1 MGSWSRG
8 GRRASFTRMSWT
20 WTGYDYDPVFRY
32 KDEPTF
38 FQTGRNNA
46 EARFWQT
53 KIHEGDRRGTKSQI
67 EIGSDG
73 DSVKDHADV
82 TKESS
87 EDSASKDGEVE
98 YEEEDDV
105 RSLGDRDYQY
115 GYGGGQYR
123 DPGQR
128 YFVYEETRHDGH
140 KGRDRTMSIVST
152 ISRKDD
158 WRSPSKDCQYSY
170 GEDAVEVERPPA
182 RGSVERQRGSV
193 ERKRSSVERKV
204 KRQSEERPRQS
215 EERSWQ
221 SVERPRQSEERP
233 RQSNERPRQADER
246 PRQGDERP
254 RQTDERPRQTDERY
268 RQTEGTK
275 REERQREP
283 TDRRSE
289 EYERYKEPDQER
301 YKRETSEA
309 DERYIE
315 RGRDED
321 HVDGGHRHRGEE
333 KQPERIADW
342 DRRPNVNRRKVHG
355 HRGQACAS
363 GGDFTGSSYY

>member
-1 MGSWSRG
+1 MGSWVRVG
-8 GRRASFTRMSWT
+8 AQASFTRMAWS

-32 KDEPTF
+32 KDAEPTF

-87 EDSASKDGEVE
+87 EDSASKDGEAE
-98 YEEEDDV
+98 YEEDDDV

-115 GYGGGQYR
+115 GYGGGR
-123 DPGQR
+123 EPGQR

-158 WRSPSKDCQYSY
+158 WRSPSKDYQYSY

-182 RGSVERQRGSV
+182 RGSVERQRG
-193 ERKRSSVERKV
+193 SVERKV

-221 SVERPRQSEERP
+221 SVERPRQS
-233 RQSNERPRQADER
+233 NERPRQADER
-246 PRQGDERP
+246 PRQAE
-254 RQTDERPRQTDERY
+254 ERPRQTDERY

-301 YKRETSEA
+301 YKR
-309 DERYIE
+309 
-315 RGRDED
+315 
-321 HVDGGHRHRGEE
+321 
-333 KQPERIADW
+333 
-342 DRRPNVNRRKVHG
+342 
-355 HRGQACAS
+355 
-363 GGDFTGSSYY
+363 

>member
-1 MGSWSRG
+1 MGSWARG
-8 GRRASFTRMSWT
+8 GAQASFTRMAWS

-32 KDEPTF
+32 KDEATF

-87 EDSASKDGEVE
+87 EDSASKDGEAE

-115 GYGGGQYR
+115 GYGGGR
-123 DPGQR
+123 DPSQR

-152 ISRKDD
+152 IARKDD
-158 WRSPSKDCQYSY
+158 WRSPSKDYQYSY

-193 ERKRSSVERKV
+193 ERKV
-204 KRQSEERPRQS
+204 KR
-215 EERSWQ
+215 Q

-233 RQSNERPRQADER
+233 RQSIERPRQSIERPRQADER
-246 PRQGDERP
+246 PRQG
-254 RQTDERPRQTDERY
+254 DERPRQTDERY

-283 TDRRSE
+283 TERRSE
-289 EYERYKEPDQER
+289 EYERYSKEPDEERR
-301 YKRETSEA
+301 YKREVSEA

-315 RGRDED
+315 RRPD
-321 HVDGGHRHRGEE
+321 HDHDHDHDAEG
-333 KQPERIADW
+333 QPERVADW

-355 HRGQACAS
+355 HRGQPCAP

>member
-1 MGSWSRG
+1 MGSWVRG
-8 GRRASFTRMSWT
+8 GGQASFTRMSWT

-32 KDEPTF
+32 KDEATF

-87 EDSASKDGEVE
+87 EDSASKDDEAE

-115 GYGGGQYR
+115 GYGGGR

-158 WRSPSKDCQYSY
+158 WRSPSKDYQYSY

-182 RGSVERQRGSV
+182 RGSVERQRGT
-193 ERKRSSVERKV
+193 
-204 KRQSEERPRQS
+204 EERPRQS

-233 RQSNERPRQADER
+233 RQSNERPRQSEESSRQTDDR
-246 PRQGDERP
+246 PRQA
-254 RQTDERPRQTDERY
+254 DERY

-275 REERQREP
+275 REERQ
-283 TDRRSE
+283 TSDRRSE
-289 EYERYKEPDQER
+289 EYERYKEPDQQGR
-301 YKRETSEA
+301 YKREA
-309 DERYIE
+309 DEGYIE
-315 RGRDED
+315 RGRDEEM
-321 HVDGGHRHRGEE
+321 HRHRDDEEEGRARE

-355 HRGQACAS
+355 HRGQQCAQ

>member
-1 MGSWSRG
+1 MGSWVRVG
-8 GRRASFTRMSWT
+8 AQASFTRMAWS

-32 KDEPTF
+32 KDAEPTF

-87 EDSASKDGEVE
+87 EDSASKDGEAE
-98 YEEEDDV
+98 YEEDDDV

-115 GYGGGQYR
+115 GYGGGR
-123 DPGQR
+123 EPGQR

-158 WRSPSKDCQYSY
+158 WRSPSKDYQYSY
-170 GEDAVEVERPPA
+170 GEAAVEVERPPA
-182 RGSVERQRGSV
+182 RGSIERQRGSV
-193 ERKRSSVERKV
+193 ERKR
-204 KRQSEERPRQS
+204 QSEERPRHS

-233 RQSNERPRQADER
+233 RQSIERPRQTEEIPRQSEERPRQADER
-246 PRQGDERP
+246 
-254 RQTDERPRQTDERY
+254 Y
-268 RQTEGTK
+268 RQTEVTK
-275 REERQREP
+275 REDRQHEP
-283 TDRRSE
+283 TNRRSE
-289 EYERYKEPDQER
+289 EYERYKEPDEER
-301 YKRETSEA
+301 YKR
-309 DERYIE
+309 D
-315 RGRDED
+315 
-321 HVDGGHRHRGEE
+321 
-333 KQPERIADW
+333 
-342 DRRPNVNRRKVHG
+342 
-355 HRGQACAS
+355 GQA
-363 GGDFTGSSYY
+363 GEDYVN

>member
-1 MGSWSRG
+1 MGSQPEPPSWVRG
-8 GRRASFTRMSWT
+8 GAQAPLARMSWT

-32 KDEPTF
+32 KDEDTF

-158 WRSPSKDCQYSY
+158 WRSPSKDYQYSY

-193 ERKRSSVERKV
+193 ERQRVSVERKL
-204 KRQSEERPRQS
+204 K
-215 EERSWQ
+215 
-221 SVERPRQSEERP
+221 
-233 RQSNERPRQADER
+233 
-246 PRQGDERP
+246 
-254 RQTDERPRQTDERY
+254 
-268 RQTEGTK
+268 
-275 REERQREP
+275 
-283 TDRRSE
+283 
-289 EYERYKEPDQER
+289 
-301 YKRETSEA
+301 
-309 DERYIE
+309 
-315 RGRDED
+315 
-321 HVDGGHRHRGEE
+321 
-333 KQPERIADW
+333 KQPEEAKT
-342 DRRPNVNRRKVHG
+342 V
-355 HRGQACAS
+355 RGEILAV
-363 GGDFTGSSYY
+363 GGEAK

>member
-1 MGSWSRG
+1 MGSWARG
-8 GRRASFTRMSWT
+8 GAQASFTRMAWS

-32 KDEPTF
+32 KDEATF

-87 EDSASKDGEVE
+87 EDSASKDGEAE

-115 GYGGGQYR
+115 GYGGRR

-152 ISRKDD
+152 IDRKDD
-158 WRSPSKDCQYSY
+158 WRSPSKDYQYSY
-170 GEDAVEVERPPA
+170 GEDGVEVERPPA

-193 ERKRSSVERKV
+193 ERKV

-215 EERSWQ
+215 EER
-221 SVERPRQSEERP
+221 
-233 RQSNERPRQADER
+233 PRQA
-246 PRQGDERP
+246 
-254 RQTDERPRQTDERY
+254 DERPRQTDERY
-268 RQTEGTK
+268 RQPEGTK

-283 TDRRSE
+283 TERRSE
-289 EYERYKEPDQER
+289 EYERYNKEPDEERR
-301 YKRETSEA
+301 YKREVSEA
-309 DERYIE
+309 KDERYIE
-315 RGRDED
+315 RRPDHDHDHDRAEDE
-321 HVDGGHRHRGEE
+321 G
-333 KQPERIADW
+333 QPERVADW

-355 HRGQACAS
+355 HRGQPCAP

>member
-1 MGSWSRG
+1 MGSWVRG
-8 GRRASFTRMSWT
+8 GGQASFTRMSWT

-32 KDEPTF
+32 KDEATF

-46 EARFWQT
+46 EARFW
-53 KIHEGDRRGTKSQI
+53 RTKSQI

-87 EDSASKDGEVE
+87 EDSASKDDEAE

-115 GYGGGQYR
+115 GYGGGR

-158 WRSPSKDCQYSY
+158 WRSPSKDYQYSY

-182 RGSVERQRGSV
+182 RGSVERQRVSV
-193 ERKRSSVERKV
+193 ERKLK
-204 KRQSEERPRQS
+204 KQSEERPRQS

-221 SVERPRQSEERP
+221 SVERPRQTDD
-233 RQSNERPRQADER
+233 RPRQA
-246 PRQGDERP
+246 
-254 RQTDERPRQTDERY
+254 DERY

-275 REERQREP
+275 REERQ
-283 TDRRSE
+283 TSDRRSE
-289 EYERYKEPDQER
+289 EYERYKEPDQQGR
-301 YKRETSEA
+301 YKREA
-309 DERYIE
+309 DEGYIE
-315 RGRDED
+315 RGRDEEM
-321 HVDGGHRHRGEE
+321 HRHRDDEEEGRARE

-355 HRGQACAS
+355 HRGQQCAQ

>member
-1 MGSWSRG
+1 MGSWVRG
-8 GRRASFTRMSWT
+8 GGQASFTRMSWT

-32 KDEPTF
+32 KDEATF

-87 EDSASKDGEVE
+87 EDSASKDDEAE

-115 GYGGGQYR
+115 GYGGGR

-158 WRSPSKDCQYSY
+158 WRSPSKDYQYSY

-193 ERKRSSVERKV
+193 ERQRVSVERKL
-204 KRQSEERPRQS
+204 KKQSEERPRQS

-233 RQSNERPRQADER
+233 RQSNERPRQSE
-246 PRQGDERP
+246 ESS
-254 RQTDERPRQTDERY
+254 RQTDAALTQKRQNLPPGSPMVTHHMTISCHFDRKDKIPY
-268 RQTEGTK
+268 QGHPVSPLTK
-275 REERQREP
+275 LDIVLTR
-283 TDRRSE
+283 TFLTRR
-289 EYERYKEPDQER
+289 R
-301 YKRETSEA
+301 
-309 DERYIE
+309 
-315 RGRDED
+315 
-321 HVDGGHRHRGEE
+321 
-333 KQPERIADW
+333 
-342 DRRPNVNRRKVHG
+342 
-355 HRGQACAS
+355 AS
-363 GGDFTGSSYY
+363 PHDNQMTHMTHMTVSSYW

>member
-1 MGSWSRG
+1 MGSWVRG
-8 GRRASFTRMSWT
+8 GGQASFTRMSWT

-32 KDEPTF
+32 KDEATF

-87 EDSASKDGEVE
+87 EDSASKDDEAE

-115 GYGGGQYR
+115 GYGGGR

-158 WRSPSKDCQYSY
+158 WRSPSKDYQYSY

-193 ERKRSSVERKV
+193 ERQRVSVERKL
-204 KRQSEERPRQS
+204 KKQSEERPRQS
-215 EERSWQ
+215 EES
-221 SVERPRQSEERP
+221 SRQTDD
-233 RQSNERPRQADER
+233 RPRQA
-246 PRQGDERP
+246 
-254 RQTDERPRQTDERY
+254 DERY

-275 REERQREP
+275 REERQ
-283 TDRRSE
+283 TSDRRSE
-289 EYERYKEPDQER
+289 EYERYKEPDQQGR
-301 YKRETSEA
+301 YKREA
-309 DERYIE
+309 DEGYIE
-315 RGRDED
+315 RGRDEEM
-321 HVDGGHRHRGEE
+321 HRHRDDEEEGRARE

-342 DRRPNVNRRKVHG
+342 DRRPNVNRRKVHD
-355 HRGQACAS
+355 H
-363 GGDFTGSSYY
+363 

>member
-1 MGSWSRG
+1 MGSWVRVG
-8 GRRASFTRMSWT
+8 AQASFTRMAWS

-32 KDEPTF
+32 KDAEPTF

-87 EDSASKDGEVE
+87 EDSASKDGEAE
-98 YEEEDDV
+98 YEEDDDV

-115 GYGGGQYR
+115 GYGGSR

-158 WRSPSKDCQYSY
+158 WRSPSKDYQYSY

-193 ERKRSSVERKV
+193 ERQRVSVERKV

-233 RQSNERPRQADER
+233 RQSEERPRQSNER
-246 PRQGDERP
+246 Q
-254 RQTDERPRQTDERY
+254 
-268 RQTEGTK
+268 

-289 EYERYKEPDQER
+289 EYERYQER

-355 HRGQACAS
+355 HRGQ
-363 GGDFTGSSYY
+363 

>member
-1 MGSWSRG
+1 MGSWVRG
-8 GRRASFTRMSWT
+8 AAQASFTRMAWS

-32 KDEPTF
+32 KDAEPTF

-87 EDSASKDGEVE
+87 EDSASKDGEAE
-98 YEEEDDV
+98 YEEDDDV

-115 GYGGGQYR
+115 GYGGAR
-123 DPGQR
+123 EPGQR

-158 WRSPSKDCQYSY
+158 WRSPSKDYQYSY
-170 GEDAVEVERPPA
+170 GEAAVEVERPPA
-182 RGSVERQRGSV
+182 RGSIERQRGSV
-193 ERKRSSVERKV
+193 ERKR
-204 KRQSEERPRQS
+204 QSEERPRHS

-233 RQSNERPRQADER
+233 RQSIERPRQTEEVPRQAEERARQSEERPRQADER
-246 PRQGDERP
+246 
-254 RQTDERPRQTDERY
+254 Y
-268 RQTEGTK
+268 RQTEVTK
-275 REERQREP
+275 REDRQHEP
-283 TDRRSE
+283 TNRRSE
-289 EYERYKEPDQER
+289 EYERYKEPDEER
-301 YKRETSEA
+301 YKRDGQA
-309 DERYIE
+309 
-315 RGRDED
+315 GED
-321 HVDGGHRHRGEE
+321 YVNADGGHLAEE
-333 KQPERIADW
+333 EGRVRQKQPERIPDW

-355 HRGQACAS
+355 HRGQPCAS

>member
-1 MGSWSRG
+1 MGSWVQG
-8 GRRASFTRMSWT
+8 AAQASFTRM
-20 WTGYDYDPVFRY
+20 
-32 KDEPTF
+32 
-38 FQTGRNNA
+38 
-46 EARFWQT
+46 ARFWQT

-87 EDSASKDGEVE
+87 EDSASKDGEAE

-158 WRSPSKDCQYSY
+158 WRSPSKDYQYSY

-193 ERKRSSVERKV
+193 ERQRGSVERKV
-204 KRQSEERPRQS
+204 KRQSE
-215 EERSWQ
+215 
-221 SVERPRQSEERP
+221 ERPRQSEERP

-246 PRQGDERP
+246 PRQAE
-254 RQTDERPRQTDERY
+254 ERPRQTDERY

-355 HRGQACAS
+355 HRGQACAQ
-363 GGDFTGSSYY
+363 GGDFTG

>member
-1 MGSWSRG
+1 MGSWVRG
-8 GRRASFTRMSWT
+8 GGQASFTRMSWT

-32 KDEPTF
+32 KDEATF

-87 EDSASKDGEVE
+87 EDSASKDDEAE

-115 GYGGGQYR
+115 GYGGGR

-158 WRSPSKDCQYSY
+158 WRSPSKDYQYSY

-193 ERKRSSVERKV
+193 ERQRVSVERKL
-204 KRQSEERPRQS
+204 KKQSEERPRQA

-221 SVERPRQSEERP
+221 SVERPRQSEESS
-233 RQSNERPRQADER
+233 RQTDDRPRQA
-246 PRQGDERP
+246 
-254 RQTDERPRQTDERY
+254 DERY

-275 REERQREP
+275 REERQ
-283 TDRRSE
+283 TSDRRSE
-289 EYERYKEPDQER
+289 EYERYKEPDQQGR
-301 YKRETSEA
+301 YKREA
-309 DERYIE
+309 DEGYIE
-315 RGRDED
+315 RGRDEEM
-321 HVDGGHRHRGEE
+321 HRHRDDEEEGRARE

-355 HRGQACAS
+355 HRGQQCAQ
-363 GGDFTGSSYY
+363 GGGFTGSSYY

>member
-1 MGSWSRG
+1 MGSWARG
-8 GRRASFTRMSWT
+8 GAQASFTRMAWS

-32 KDEPTF
+32 KDEATF

-87 EDSASKDGEVE
+87 EDSASKDGEAE

-115 GYGGGQYR
+115 GYGGRR

-152 ISRKDD
+152 IDRKDD
-158 WRSPSKDCQYSY
+158 WRSPSKDYQYSY
-170 GEDAVEVERPPA
+170 GEDGVEVERPPA
-182 RGSVERQRGSV
+182 RGSVERQRG
-193 ERKRSSVERKV
+193 SVERKV

-246 PRQGDERP
+246 PRQ
-254 RQTDERPRQTDERY
+254 TDERY
-268 RQTEGTK
+268 RQPEGTK
-275 REERQREP
+275 REERQRE
-283 TDRRSE
+283 
-289 EYERYKEPDQER
+289 
-301 YKRETSEA
+301 
-309 DERYIE
+309 
-315 RGRDED
+315 
-321 HVDGGHRHRGEE
+321 
-333 KQPERIADW
+333 
-342 DRRPNVNRRKVHG
+342 
-355 HRGQACAS
+355 
-363 GGDFTGSSYY
+363 

>member
-1 MGSWSRG
+1 MG
-8 GRRASFTRMSWT
+8 FTRMSWT

-32 KDEPTF
+32 KEEATF

-87 EDSASKDGEVE
+87 EDSASKDDEAE

-115 GYGGGQYR
+115 GYGGGR

-152 ISRKDD
+152 ISRNDD
-158 WRSPSKDCQYSY
+158 WRSPSKDYQYSY
-170 GEDAVEVERPPA
+170 GEDVVEVERPPA

-193 ERKRSSVERKV
+193 ERQRVSVERKV
-204 KRQSEERPRQS
+204 KK
-215 EERSWQ
+215 
-221 SVERPRQSEERP
+221 QSEERP
-233 RQSNERPRQADER
+233 RQSNERPRQSE
-246 PRQGDERP
+246 ESL
-254 RQTDERPRQTDERY
+254 RQTDERPRQSDERY

-275 REERQREP
+275 REERQ
-283 TDRRSE
+283 TSDRRSE
-289 EYERYKEPDQER
+289 EYERYKEPDQQER
-301 YKRETSEA
+301 YKREV
-309 DERYIE
+309 DEGYIE
-315 RGRDED
+315 RGRDEEMQRL
-321 HVDGGHRHRGEE
+321 HRDEKEEGRSRE

-355 HRGQACAS
+355 HRGQECAQ

>member
-1 MGSWSRG
+1 MGSWARG
-8 GRRASFTRMSWT
+8 GAQASFTRMAWS

-32 KDEPTF
+32 KDEATF

-87 EDSASKDGEVE
+87 EDSASKDGE
-98 YEEEDDV
+98 YEEDDDV

-115 GYGGGQYR
+115 GYGGGR

-152 ISRKDD
+152 IARKDD
-158 WRSPSKDCQYSY
+158 WRSPSKDYQYSY

-193 ERKRSSVERKV
+193 ERKV
-204 KRQSEERPRQS
+204 KRQSD
-215 EERSWQ
+215 
-221 SVERPRQSEERP
+221 
-233 RQSNERPRQADER
+233 ERPRQADER
-246 PRQGDERP
+246 PRQG
-254 RQTDERPRQTDERY
+254 DERPRQTDERY

-283 TDRRSE
+283 AERRSE
-289 EYERYKEPDQER
+289 EYERYNKELEEERR
-301 YKRETSEA
+301 YKREVSEA
-309 DERYIE
+309 DEAYIE
-315 RGRDED
+315 RRHDHDHDAEDEGR
-321 HVDGGHRHRGEE
+321 VRQ
-333 KQPERIADW
+333 KQPDRVADW

-355 HRGQACAS
+355 HRGQPCAP

>member
-1 MGSWSRG
+1 MGSWVRG
-8 GRRASFTRMSWT
+8 GAQAPSARMSWT

-32 KDEPTF
+32 KDEATF

-158 WRSPSKDCQYSY
+158 WRSPSKDYQYSY
-170 GEDAVEVERPPA
+170 GRDAVEVERPPPT

-193 ERKRSSVERKV
+193 ERKV
-204 KRQSEERPRQS
+204 KRHSEERPRQS
-215 EERSWQ
+215 EERNWQ

-233 RQSNERPRQADER
+233 RQSEERPRQ
-246 PRQGDERP
+246 
-254 RQTDERPRQTDERY
+254 
-268 RQTEGTK
+268 
-275 REERQREP
+275 
-283 TDRRSE
+283 S
-289 EYERYKEPDQER
+289 
-301 YKRETSEA
+301 
-309 DERYIE
+309 
-315 RGRDED
+315 
-321 HVDGGHRHRGEE
+321 
-333 KQPERIADW
+333 
-342 DRRPNVNRRKVHG
+342 
-355 HRGQACAS
+355 
-363 GGDFTGSSYY
+363 

>member
-1 MGSWSRG
+1 MGSWVRG
-8 GRRASFTRMSWT
+8 AAQASFTRMAWS

-32 KDEPTF
+32 KDAEPTF

-87 EDSASKDGEVE
+87 EDSASKDGE
-98 YEEEDDV
+98 YEEDDDV

-115 GYGGGQYR
+115 GYGGGR
-123 DPGQR
+123 EPGQR

-158 WRSPSKDCQYSY
+158 WRSPSKDYQYSY
-170 GEDAVEVERPPA
+170 GEAAVEVERPPA
-182 RGSVERQRGSV
+182 RGSIERQRSSVERQRG
-193 ERKRSSVERKV
+193 SVERKV

-215 EERSWQ
+215 K
-221 SVERPRQSEERP
+221 
-233 RQSNERPRQADER
+233 ERPRQADER
-246 PRQGDERP
+246 PRQAE
-254 RQTDERPRQTDERY
+254 ERPRQTDERY

-289 EYERYKEPDQER
+289 EYERYKEQER
-301 YKRETSEA
+301 YKREASEA
-309 DERYIE
+309 DE
-315 RGRDED
+315 GHDD
-321 HVDGGHRHRGEE
+321 DSVDGGHRHRGEE

-342 DRRPNVNRRKVHG
+342 DRRPNVNRRKVH
-355 HRGQACAS
+355 
-363 GGDFTGSSYY
+363 

>member
-1 MGSWSRG
+1 MGSWARG
-8 GRRASFTRMSWT
+8 GAQASFTRMAWS

-32 KDEPTF
+32 KDEATF

-87 EDSASKDGEVE
+87 EDSASKDGEAE

-115 GYGGGQYR
+115 GYGGGR
-123 DPGQR
+123 DPSQR

-152 ISRKDD
+152 IARKDD
-158 WRSPSKDCQYSY
+158 WRSPSKDYQYSY
-170 GEDAVEVERPPA
+170 GEDGVEVERPPA

-193 ERKRSSVERKV
+193 ERKV

-215 EERSWQ
+215 EER
-221 SVERPRQSEERP
+221 
-233 RQSNERPRQADER
+233 PRQA
-246 PRQGDERP
+246 
-254 RQTDERPRQTDERY
+254 DERPRQTDERY
-268 RQTEGTK
+268 RQPEGTK

-283 TDRRSE
+283 TERRSE
-289 EYERYKEPDQER
+289 EYERYNKEPDEERR
-301 YKRETSEA
+301 YKREVSEA
-309 DERYIE
+309 KDERYIE
-315 RGRDED
+315 RRPDHDHDHDRAEDE
-321 HVDGGHRHRGEE
+321 G
-333 KQPERIADW
+333 QPERVADW

-355 HRGQACAS
+355 HRGQPCAP

>member
-1 MGSWSRG
+1 MGSWARG
-8 GRRASFTRMSWT
+8 GAQASFTRMAWS

-32 KDEPTF
+32 KDEATF

-82 TKESS
+82 TKASS
-87 EDSASKDGEVE
+87 EDSASKDGEAE

-105 RSLGDRDYQY
+105 RSLGDRDY
-115 GYGGGQYR
+115 QYR

-158 WRSPSKDCQYSY
+158 WRSPSKDYQYSY
-170 GEDAVEVERPPA
+170 GEDGVEVERPPA
-182 RGSVERQRGSV
+182 RGSVERQR
-193 ERKRSSVERKV
+193 SSVERKV
-204 KRQSEERPRQS
+204 K
-215 EERSWQ
+215 
-221 SVERPRQSEERP
+221 RQSEERP

-268 RQTEGTK
+268 RQPEGTK

-283 TDRRSE
+283 TERRSE
-289 EYERYKEPDQER
+289 EYERYNKEPDEERR
-301 YKRETSEA
+301 YKREVSEA
-309 DERYIE
+309 KDERYIE
-315 RGRDED
+315 RRPDHDHDHDRAEDE
-321 HVDGGHRHRGEE
+321 G
-333 KQPERIADW
+333 QPERVADW
-342 DRRPNVNRRKVHG
+342 DRRPNVNRSKVHG
-355 HRGQACAS
+355 HRGQPCAP
-363 GGDFTGSSYY
+363 GEDFTGSSYY

>member
-1 MGSWSRG
+1 MGSWARG
-8 GRRASFTRMSWT
+8 GAQASFTRKAWS

-32 KDEPTF
+32 KDEATF

-87 EDSASKDGEVE
+87 EDSASKDGEAE

-115 GYGGGQYR
+115 GYGGRR

-152 ISRKDD
+152 IDRKDD
-158 WRSPSKDCQYSY
+158 WRSPSKDYQYSY
-170 GEDAVEVERPPA
+170 GEDGVEVERPPA

-193 ERKRSSVERKV
+193 ERKVKRQSEERP
-204 KRQSEERPRQS
+204 RQSEERPRQS

-221 SVERPRQSEERP
+221 SVERPRQPEERP

-246 PRQGDERP
+246 PRQ
-254 RQTDERPRQTDERY
+254 TDERY
-268 RQTEGTK
+268 RQPEGTK

-283 TDRRSE
+283 TERRSE
-289 EYERYKEPDQER
+289 EYERYNKEPDEERR
-301 YKRETSEA
+301 YKREVSEA
-309 DERYIE
+309 KDERYIE
-315 RGRDED
+315 RRPDHDHDHDRAEDE
-321 HVDGGHRHRGEE
+321 G
-333 KQPERIADW
+333 QPERVADW

-355 HRGQACAS
+355 HRGQPCAP

>member
-8 GRRASFTRMSWT
+8 GGRASFTRMSWT

-32 KDEPTF
+32 KEEANF

-53 KIHEGDRRGTKSQI
+53 KVHEGDRRGTKSQI

-82 TKESS
+82 AKASS
-87 EDSASKDGEVE
+87 EDSASKDGDRE
-98 YEEEDDV
+98 YEEEEDDV
-105 RSLGDRDYQY
+105 PSLGDRDYQY
-115 GYGGGQYR
+115 GYGGSQNR

-152 ISRKDD
+152 ISRRDD
-158 WRSPSKDCQYSY
+158 WRSPSKDYQYSY
-170 GEDAVEVERPPA
+170 GRDAVEVERPPPT
-182 RGSVERQRGSV
+182 RGSVERHRG
-193 ERKRSSVERKV
+193 SVERKV
-204 KRQSEERPRQS
+204 KRHSEERPRQS
-215 EERSWQ
+215 EERNWQ
-221 SVERPRQSEERP
+221 SVERPRQSEERQ
-233 RQSNERPRQADER
+233 RQVEERPRQVEER
-246 PRQGDERP
+246 PREP
-254 RQTDERPRQTDERY
+254 DERY
-268 RQTEGTK
+268 RHSEGAK

-283 TDRRSE
+283 AERRSE
-289 EYERYKEPDQER
+289 EYERYKEPDDGRYRREVEEDRGHVQRRKDSRDQE
-301 YKRETSEA
+301 EEE
-309 DERYIE
+309 D
-315 RGRDED
+315 RGRQ
-321 HVDGGHRHRGEE
+321 
-333 KQPERIADW
+333 KQPERIPDW

-355 HRGQACAS
+355 HYGQQCAS

>member
-1 MGSWSRG
+1 MGSWARG
-8 GRRASFTRMSWT
+8 GAQASFTRMAWS

-32 KDEPTF
+32 KDEATF

-53 KIHEGDRRGTKSQI
+53 KIHEGDRWGTKSQI

-87 EDSASKDGEVE
+87 EDSASKDGEAE

-115 GYGGGQYR
+115 GYGGGR
-123 DPGQR
+123 DPSQR

-152 ISRKDD
+152 IARKDD
-158 WRSPSKDCQYSY
+158 WRSPSKDYQYSY
-170 GEDAVEVERPPA
+170 GEDGVEVERPPA
-182 RGSVERQRGSV
+182 RGSVERQRG
-193 ERKRSSVERKV
+193 SVERKV

-221 SVERPRQSEERP
+221 SVERPRQSEER
-233 RQSNERPRQADER
+233 
-246 PRQGDERP
+246 
-254 RQTDERPRQTDERY
+254 Y
-268 RQTEGTK
+268 RQPEGTK

-283 TDRRSE
+283 TERRSE
-289 EYERYKEPDQER
+289 EYERYNKEPDEERR
-301 YKRETSEA
+301 YKREVSEA
-309 DERYIE
+309 KDERYIE
-315 RGRDED
+315 RRPDHDHDHDRAEDE
-321 HVDGGHRHRGEE
+321 G
-333 KQPERIADW
+333 QPERVADW

-355 HRGQACAS
+355 HRGQ
-363 GGDFTGSSYY
+363 

>member
-1 MGSWSRG
+1 MGSWARG
-8 GRRASFTRMSWT
+8 GAQASFNRMAWS

-32 KDEPTF
+32 KDEATF

-87 EDSASKDGEVE
+87 EDSASKDGEAE
-98 YEEEDDV
+98 DEEEDDV

-115 GYGGGQYR
+115 GYGGGR
-123 DPGQR
+123 DPSQR

-152 ISRKDD
+152 IARKDD
-158 WRSPSKDCQYSY
+158 WRSPSKDYQYSY
-170 GEDAVEVERPPA
+170 GEDGVEVERPPA

-193 ERKRSSVERKV
+193 ERKVKRQSEERP
-204 KRQSEERPRQS
+204 RQSEERPRQS

-221 SVERPRQSEERP
+221 SVERPRQPE
-233 RQSNERPRQADER
+233 ER

-268 RQTEGTK
+268 RQPEGTK

-283 TDRRSE
+283 TERRSE
-289 EYERYKEPDQER
+289 EYERYKEPDEERR
-301 YKRETSEA
+301 YKREVSEA
-309 DERYIE
+309 DERCIE
-315 RGRDED
+315 RRHDHDHERAEDE
-321 HVDGGHRHRGEE
+321 
-333 KQPERIADW
+333 
-342 DRRPNVNRRKVHG
+342 
-355 HRGQACAS
+355 
-363 GGDFTGSSYY
+363 

>member
-1 MGSWSRG
+1 MGSQPEPPSWVRG
-8 GRRASFTRMSWT
+8 GAQAPLARMSWT

-32 KDEPTF
+32 KDEDTF

-53 KIHEGDRRGTKSQI
+53 KIHEGDWRGTKSQI

-158 WRSPSKDCQYSY
+158 WRSPSKDYQYSY
-170 GEDAVEVERPPA
+170 GEAAVEVERPPA
-182 RGSVERQRGSV
+182 RGSIERQRGSV
-193 ERKRSSVERKV
+193 ERKRQSEERPRQSIERPRQTEEIPRQAEERA
-204 KRQSEERPRQS
+204 RQSEERPRQ
-215 EERSWQ
+215 
-221 SVERPRQSEERP
+221 
-233 RQSNERPRQADER
+233 A
-246 PRQGDERP
+246 
-254 RQTDERPRQTDERY
+254 DERY
-268 RQTEGTK
+268 RQTEVTK
-275 REERQREP
+275 REDRQHEP
-283 TDRRSE
+283 TNRRSE
-289 EYERYKEPDQER
+289 EYERYKEPDEER
-301 YKRETSEA
+301 YKRDGQA
-309 DERYIE
+309 
-315 RGRDED
+315 GED
-321 HVDGGHRHRGEE
+321 YVNADGGHLAEE
-333 KQPERIADW
+333 EGRVRQKQPERIPDW

-355 HRGQACAS
+355 HRGQPCAS
-363 GGDFTGSSYY
+363 GGDFTGS

>member
-1 MGSWSRG
+1 MGSWVRG
-8 GRRASFTRMSWT
+8 AAQASFTRMAWS

-32 KDEPTF
+32 KDAEPTF

-87 EDSASKDGEVE
+87 EDSASKDGEAE
-98 YEEEDDV
+98 YEEDDDV
-105 RSLGDRDYQY
+105 RSLGDRDY
-115 GYGGGQYR
+115 QYR

-158 WRSPSKDCQYSY
+158 WRSPSKDYQYSY
-170 GEDAVEVERPPA
+170 GEAAVEVERPPA
-182 RGSVERQRGSV
+182 RGSIERQRGSV
-193 ERKRSSVERKV
+193 ERKRQSEERPRHSEERSWQSVERP
-204 KRQSEERPRQS
+204 RQSEERPRQT
-215 EERSWQ
+215 E
-221 SVERPRQSEERP
+221 ERPRQSEERP

-246 PRQGDERP
+246 PRQA
-254 RQTDERPRQTDERY
+254 
-268 RQTEGTK
+268 
-275 REERQREP
+275 EE
-283 TDRRSE
+283 
-289 EYERYKEPDQER
+289 
-301 YKRETSEA
+301 
-309 DERYIE
+309 
-315 RGRDED
+315 
-321 HVDGGHRHRGEE
+321 
-333 KQPERIADW
+333 
-342 DRRPNVNRRKVHG
+342 
-355 HRGQACAS
+355 
-363 GGDFTGSSYY
+363 

>member
-1 MGSWSRG
+1 MGSWVRG
-8 GRRASFTRMSWT
+8 GGQASFTRMSWT

-32 KDEPTF
+32 KDEATF

-87 EDSASKDGEVE
+87 EDSASKDDEAE

-115 GYGGGQYR
+115 GYGGGR

-158 WRSPSKDCQYSY
+158 WRSPSKDYQYSY

-182 RGSVERQRGSV
+182 RGSVERQRVSV
-193 ERKRSSVERKV
+193 ERKLK
-204 KRQSEERPRQS
+204 KQSEERPRQS

-221 SVERPRQSEERP
+221 SVERPRQSEESS
-233 RQSNERPRQADER
+233 RQTDDRPRQA
-246 PRQGDERP
+246 
-254 RQTDERPRQTDERY
+254 DERY

-275 REERQREP
+275 REERQ
-283 TDRRSE
+283 TSDRRSE
-289 EYERYKEPDQER
+289 EYERYKEPDQQGR
-301 YKRETSEA
+301 YKREA
-309 DERYIE
+309 DEGYIE
-315 RGRDED
+315 RGRDEEM
-321 HVDGGHRHRGEE
+321 HRHRDDEEEGRARE

-355 HRGQACAS
+355 HRGQQCAQ